1 MISVLAAARRL
12 GRRYRAPALTVLAV
26 AALVALTSPIESN
39 PATEI
44 AAFDPEAS
52 VSPVGTIAPAA
63 GNEVTAGG
71 QAPSGVGAR
80 VAGAASTDAAGP
92 AAGAPKNCDP
102 ATGRVRFPSVY
113 APPCVPSV
121 TDNGGATYQ
130 GVTADGIKVVLYRG
144 QSDPAVDALIRSAGA
159 ADTPEDVLATYR
171 DWIEMF
177 QVNFETYG
185 RRVTLEVID
194 ASGPSD
200 DDAAARADAIKVAT
214 EMKPF
219 AVIGGPAAFVDEL
232 ASRGIVVIT
241 QLQRPIEYFAD
252 RAPYVYGTQMS
263 STQAFIH
270 LAEYVGKR
278 LFGRPAR
285 HAGSPA
291 LQQQTRKLGLVYLDT
306 PEGIYKPGVDAF
318 ERELT
323 KYGASLTD
331 RISYEGDINRAQEQ
345 ARLIISRLKDK
356 GVTSVLFSGDPV
368 APIFLTQ
375 EATAQDYQPEWVI
388 PGGTLVDTNFFG
400 RTYDQDQW
408 AHAFGVSQ
416 LWIRPPQEQAEPY
429 YQHVWQFGRPPTAK
443 STYEI
448 IYQEPWV
455 LFHAIHL
462 AGPNLNPRTFRDGLF
477 SMPVGGAGLFTQV
490 QRSFGR
496 AGGWPF
502 DDWTGFDPVTEVWWD
517 PSANGNDEVGNAGA
531 GMFQFVDGGR
541 RYAPGQWTNDEPAV
555 FDPSRSITHY
565 ESLPPNDQ
573 YPTYPKSG

>member
-416 LWIRPPQEQAEPY
+416 LWIRPPQEQTEPY

-502 DDWTGFDPVTEVWWD
+502 DDWTGFDTVTEVWWD